1 MKAVVM
7 RMLAGAL
14 CLSAILL
21 AGPAALAQTQQQ
33 VDRCNRKGGTT
44 LEQQIAA
51 CTTIIES
58 GKYGGANLAILLN
71 NRGAAFNGTRQYER
85 ALRDYDQAAK
95 LTPRDAVIYFNR
107 AGVHYLQG
115 QHASAIR
122 DLDEAIRLNPAYAKA
137 FHYRSLSR
145 AKIGDQAGAD
155 ADRSK
160 AGNLDPSLG
169 R

>member
-1 MKAVVM
+1 MKSGLT
-7 RMLAGAL
+7 RMHAGVL
-14 CLSAILL
+14 CLSATLL
-21 AGPAALAQTQQQ
+21 AGPGAFAQTQQQ

-58 GKYGGANLAILLN
+58 GKYGGTNLAILLN

-85 ALRDYDQAAK
+85 ALSDYDQAAK

-160 AGNLDPSLG
+160 AENLDPSLG